1 MSEVVIFNP
10 NDEQAVPITWDGLGA
25 LTIASVTY
33 DSLDGATI
41 TGAGIV
47 GNVTTFKLV
56 GADHGR
62 TYQVRATVTLTNG
75 NKVART
81 IAVRCFNG

>member
-25 LTIASVTY
+25 LTISSVTF
-33 DSLDGATI
+33 DALVDATV
-41 TGAGIV
+41 TAVGIS
-47 GNVTTFKLV
+47 GNVTTFKLT

-62 TYQVRATVTLTNG
+62 TYQVRATATLSNG